1 MTSLASVM
9 DIGLSALFAAQAG
22 LTGVSHNIANA
33 NTPGFS
39 RQQALFAARRP
50 LILSFGAL
58 GRGVDVTEIRRI
70 QDDFLL
76 ANLRRQSS
84 RRESFAM
91 VDSALTEVEA
101 ILGSVDND
109 HLTSAINDFFA
120 AWSDLANPPID
131 TSLKSYVLSR
141 ALSLVEDFHAV
152 GRSLDEAA
160 LDLEQRI
167 ESGVVDLN
175 GLLQQVANL
184 NEQIAAA
191 EIGGPQANDLRDRRD
206 LLLTQIS
213 ELAEVTVHER
223 EDGSV
228 DVILAGRTLVT
239 RGSYQ
244 QLATTTQRS
253 GDGYQLTVITAD
265 GQHPIELPT
274 GRLEGLMTARDE
286 HLSEV
291 RGQLD
296 EVARYL
302 IDSVN
307 TLHIEGRSGGM
318 LGIPF
323 FVGDSLATIEVA
335 EAIQNDAGLIA
346 TSRSGAA
353 GDTDIARAI
362 AALADE
368 GIGGPGDASV
378 SDRYRTVLIDLAGQR
393 SSFAFLTENQNN
405 VVHSVQVKI
414 ASVSGVSLDEEGANM
429 IRYQNTYNAAA
440 KVIATVQEMY
450 DSLFAVI

>member
-9 DIGLSALFAAQAG
+9 DIGLSALMAAQAG

-58 GRGVDVTEIRRI
+58 GRGVDVSDIRRV

-84 RRESFAM
+84 RRDSFAM
-91 VDSALTEVEA
+91 VDAALTEVEA

-109 HLTSAINDFFA
+109 HLTSAINGFFK
-120 AWSDLANPPID
+120 AWGDLANPPID
-131 TSLKSYVLSR
+131 DSLKANVLSR
-141 ALSLVEDFHAV
+141 ALSLVEDFQAV
-152 GRSLDEAA
+152 GRSLDEVAA
-160 LDLEQRI
+160 DLEQRI
-167 ESGVVDLN
+167 GSSVVDLN
-175 GLLQQVANL
+175 DSLRQVASL
-184 NEQIAAA
+184 NEQIATA
-191 EIGGPQANDLRDRRD
+191 EVGGSHANDLRDRRD
-206 LLLTQIS
+206 LLLTQI
-213 ELAEVTVHER
+213 AEIAEITVHER
-223 EDGSV
+223 DDGSV
-228 DVILAGRTLVT
+228 DVILSGRTLVT

-244 QLATTTQRS
+244 QLATTTLRS
-253 GDGYQLTVITAD
+253 DDGNHLTVTTAD
-265 GQHPIELPT
+265 GQQPIELAG
-274 GRLEGLMTARDE
+274 GRLEGLVTARDE
-286 HLSEV
+286 HLTRV

-307 TLHIEGRSGGM
+307 SLHIEGRSGGL

-323 FVGDSLATIEVA
+323 FVGDSLATIDVT

-346 TSRSGAA
+346 TSRSGQA

-368 GIGGPGDASV
+368 GIGGPGNASV
-378 SDRYRTVLIDLAGQR
+378 SDRYRAVLVDLAGER
-393 SSFAFLTENQNN
+393 SSFAFLLENQNN
-405 VVHSVQVKI
+405 LVVSVEAKI

-429 IRYQNTYNAAA
+429 IRYQNTYSAAA

-450 DSLFAVI
+450 DSLLAMI